1 MLQQQKVSRTPSTR
15 QQLNQLPVPF
25 GCKLR
30 DEWLVSK
37 VESEKHQS
45 QESELPS
52 NSKAVANSWI
62 AMNLMAPL
70 CQELMQQQQPRHSL
84 VRAKRE
90 SASYSP
96 ILTDMHSKIPL
107 GYVGY
112 VEYTLKWQWVKT
124 INPPFGLMP
133 GTCQSASPTT
143 SSSGHSCRCISII
156 QEASSN
162 RLRRTFAADASSS
175 LLLAVYMYM

>member
-1 MLQQQKVSRTPSTR
+1 VLQQQTVSRTPSTR

-30 DEWLVSK
+30 DEWVVSK
-37 VESEKHQS
+37 VESEQHQS

-96 ILTDMHSKIPL
+96 FNRYAFK
-107 GYVGY
+107 
-112 VEYTLKWQWVKT
+112 
-124 INPPFGLMP
+124 N
-133 GTCQSASPTT
+133 TT
-143 SSSGHSCRCISII
+143 RVC
-156 QEASSN
+156 
-162 RLRRTFAADASSS
+162 
-175 LLLAVYMYM
+175 